1 MQRLPTMVLLLA
13 AVFASGCSRPLAEM
27 MTSTPNRFN
36 PMADVEKPWP
46 SAEEMAGADQTF
58 TVKVGPP
65 DAKLSVS
72 IVEPDAD
79 FMAEHGQAKGT
90 VLVLHG
96 IFVRSVWMMPQ
107 AKMLSDAG
115 YRAVL
120 VDLRGH
126 GRSSG
131 ARMTFG
137 VQEAKDLGQVI
148 DELQRRQLVDGNI
161 GVCGVSYGGAT
172 SIHLAGH
179 DPRIKA
185 VVAVAPF
192 STVRDEIPHFGR
204 VMVPG
209 AGWIV
214 PETLFQD
221 AVDEAGRLAE
231 FDPDQDTTVEAIRR
245 TEARVLLVHGTG
257 DLVVPHKHS
266 VRLHEAAPEKS
277 ELVSVPWVGHVV
289 IWVDPMGDVA
299 TKTRN
304 WFDRWLWKDD

>member
-1 MQRLPTMVLLLA
+1 MLVLGVFLPW
-13 AVFASGCSRPLAEM
+13 GCSRPLAEM

-36 PMADVEKPWP
+36 PLVELERPWP
-46 SAEEMAGADQTF
+46 SAEQLAGADQTF
-58 TVKVGPP
+58 AVEVGPP
-65 DAKLSVS
+65 QAKLSVS
-72 IVEPDAD
+72 IVEPDED
-79 FMAEHGQAKGT
+79 FMAEHGRAKGT

-107 AKMLSDAG
+107 ADMLAGGG

-131 ARMTFG
+131 GRMTFG
-137 VQEAKDLGQVI
+137 VQEAKDLSQVI
-148 DELQRRQLVDGNI
+148 DELQHRGLVEGNI
-161 GVCGVSYGGAT
+161 GVCGVSYGAAT
-172 SIHLAGH
+172 AIHLAGH

-192 STVRDEIPHFGR
+192 STVRDEVPHFGR
-204 VMVPG
+204 IMVPG
-209 AGWIV
+209 AGWMV
-214 PETLFQD
+214 PESLFQD
-221 AVDEAGRLAE
+221 AVDQAGRLAR
-231 FDPDQDTTVEAIRR
+231 FDPDRDTTVEAIKQ

-266 VRLHEAAPEKS
+266 VRLHDAAPEKS

-299 TKTRN
+299 KKTRE
-304 WFDRWLWKDD
+304 WFDRWLHIEQI